1 MARAPSAHALHVAR
15 YAPQC
20 GSWRSGRF
28 QIFPRQ
34 HRLRVVTWNILCAE
48 HRWRVRLSALFA
60 ELEPLRPDLIA
71 LQEVTPHQLEHIL
84 ALDWVRDHFATS
96 DMDGGSL
103 EPSGVLLL
111 SRPALLEARSVPLPS
126 RRGRRLLLARVET
139 GCGPLALAVAHLE
152 SGSRARATRLRQLSI
167 VQQALPGGLPALIA
181 GDLNFDADADPE
193 DACLPADLVD
203 CWRRLHPAEAGK
215 TLDPAANALRA
226 ALVRDADKHSRA
238 LRCDRLLLRP
248 GAAARWQPLES
259 RRLGMAAPR
268 DGADAFASDHF
279 GLLATIACGH
289 ASSGHLIRS
298 GEASAACREPLLLA
312 WLPASTAGT
321 TPGST
326 AALDT
331 EKP

>member
-203 CWRRLHPAEAGK
+203 CWRCQA
-215 TLDPAANALRA
+215 PAASRRGGQDPGPGRQRAACCAGARRRQAQPRA
-226 ALVRDADKHSRA
+226 ALRQAPAAPR
-238 LRCDRLLLRP
+238 RGRP
-248 GAAARWQPLES
+248 LAAARES
-259 RRLGMAAPR
+259 PPRHGSATRRGRRLR
-268 DGADAFASDHF
+268 
-279 GLLATIACGH
+279 
-289 ASSGHLIRS
+289 IRPLW
-298 GEASAACREPLLLA
+298 AACHHRLRARVQRPSDSVGRGIGS
-312 WLPASTAGT
+312 LPRAPTFSVVAGVHRRHHA
-321 TPGST
+321 G
-326 AALDT
+326 
-331 EKP
+331 